1 MIKALD
7 VKIKYGDIEDTLTLY
22 TESIETSLTEL
33 MNQCYLPS
41 STLPVKL
48 FMGQEYVTKTV
59 KGMTPGYL
67 SDIRTELKSKVSLM
81 TDSQIVM
88 NQLCQAIETAQEWFG
103 N

>member
-22 TESIETSLTEL
+22 TEKVEVSLTEL
-33 MNQCYLPS
+33 VHQCYLPS

-67 SDIRTELKSKVSLM
+67 HDIREELKSKVSTM
-81 TDSQIVM
+81 TDSHIVM
-88 NQLCQAIETAQEWFG
+88 EQLCNAIETAQEWFG

>member
-7 VKIKYGDIEDTLTLY
+7 VRIKYGDIEDTLTIY
-22 TESIETSLTEL
+22 TEKVEVSLTEL
-33 MNQCYLPS
+33 VHQCYLPS

-48 FMGQEYVTKTV
+48 YMGQEYVTKTV

-67 SDIRTELKSKVSLM
+67 NDVREELKNRVGIM
-81 TDSQIVM
+81 TDSKIVM
-88 NQLCQAIETAQEWFG
+88 EQLYAAIETAQEWFG

>member
-7 VKIKYGDIEDTLTLY
+7 VRIKYGDIEDTLTLY

-33 MNQCYLPS
+33 VHQCYLPS

-48 FMGQEYVTKTV
+48 YMGQEYVTKTV

-67 SDIRTELKSKVSLM
+67 SEIREELKNRVSTM

-88 NQLCQAIETAQEWFG
+88 EQLCSAIDTAQEWFG

>member
-7 VKIKYGDIEDTLTLY
+7 VKIKYGDIEDVLTVY
-22 TESIETSLTEL
+22 TESIEVSLTEL
-33 MNQCYLPS
+33 VYQCYLPS

-48 FMGQEYVTKTV
+48 YMGQEYVTKSV

-67 SDIRTELKSKVSLM
+67 SDIREELKSRVSTI
-81 TDSQIVM
+81 TDSQIVIK
-88 NQLCQAIETAQEWFG
+88 QLCTAIETAQEWFG